1 MGIVWGGCWDY
12 LQLIDLIDLVGLWLR
27 GFEFPAGVVG
37 LVFWFLCLI
46 CCMIFL
52 DFGVFWFA
60 CWVVC
65 VYVCASERCVL
76 CLCLVRVG
84 FTYSPVGCGLRVVFG
99 CLKFWV

>member
-1 MGIVWGGCWDY
+1 MLLWVLCVGACWDY

-37 LVFWFLCLI
+37 LVFLVLVFDLLHD
-46 CCMIFL
+46 FL

-76 CLCLVRVG
+76 CLCLG
-84 FTYSPVGCGLRVVFG
+84 AGGLHLQSWWLRFAGVFW
-99 CLKFWV
+99 LP